1 MALISAY
8 LLALGA
14 QSAQAAALST
24 PPIVVVSCRVENNGG
39 YGGSVADVHITY
51 KNTYQAP
58 ATKVKFSIGYHGQ
71 HAYITDSGMF
81 QPNVTISHRFHT
93 FVNQPFL
100 GGKPDCVHRDPR
112 YVLGWLDLGV
122 LRKGVS

>member
-1 MALISAY
+1 MAMISAY
-8 LLALGA
+8 LLAVSGH
-14 QSAQAAALST
+14 SVQAATLSS
-24 PPIVVVSCRVENNGG
+24 PPIVVVSCRVENFGGG

-58 ATKVKFSIGYHGQ
+58 ATRVKFSIGYHGQ

-81 QPNVTISHRFHT
+81 EPNVTISHRFHT

-100 GGKPDCVHRDPR
+100 GGKPGACVAIHATFSD
-112 YVLGWLDLGV
+112 GSTW
-122 LRKGVS
+122 SF